1 MRTLTESDNLR
12 RAGIIL
18 LRVILGV
25 GLALVL
31 SMVGLALAWAL
42 FIFFGGSTRQ
52 TLLLMSM
59 AGAGLGAG
67 AGVFIAWLRTERTAK
82 YLVMAT
88 ALVVVLAGVG
98 GGWLGYM
105 WGAGREI
112 ECCAQPRTAPF
123 TYTAVGAAFA
133 ASAAALLAG
142 LLTELTRYR
151 RNAPVRIKN

>member
-1 MRTLTESDNLR
+1 MRTLTESDNFR
-12 RAGIIL
+12 RVAIIL
-18 LRVILGV
+18 LRVTLGV

-59 AGAGLGAG
+59 GGAGLGAG

-82 YLVMAT
+82 YLVLAT
-88 ALVVVLAGVG
+88 ALVVVAAGVG
-98 GGWLGYM
+98 GGWLGYVY
-105 WGAGREI
+105 GAGREI

-123 TYTAVGAAFA
+123 TYTALGAAFA

-142 LLTELTRYR
+142 LITELTRYR
-151 RNAPVRIKN
+151 GLRQLRIKN

>member
-1 MRTLTESDNLR
+1 MKSLTESDNFR

-18 LRVILGV
+18 LRLVLGV

-31 SMVGLALAWAL
+31 SMTGLALAWGL

-59 AGAGLGAG
+59 AGAGIGAG

-82 YLVMAT
+82 YLVLAT

-98 GGWLGYM
+98 GGWLGYVY
-105 WGAGREI
+105 GANREI

-123 TYTAVGAAFA
+123 TYTALGAAFA

-142 LLTELTRYR
+142 LITELTRYR
-151 RNAPVRIKN
+151 RAPSIKN